1 VPIAIANGPVSW
13 GVYYGGDPT
22 NYPWQRYL
30 DEVAAAGF
38 AWTELGPIGYLPED
52 AGRLRDELGKRK
64 LGLVGGFIFDSL
76 HDPAERERLV
86 ALTHRTCRVLASQ
99 NAKHYV
105 IIDNLPEERAKT
117 AGRSDAAPRLSGEA
131 WAAFMATIAA
141 LARIARE
148 EYGLVPV
155 VHPHVGGSLEFADE
169 VDAAL
174 NDLPDDLVGLC
185 LDTGHLAYAG
195 VDPIALYE
203 RAAPRVRYLH
213 FKNIS
218 RDAHRKALEQK
229 LDLFSAIPTGVFC
242 PLGDGVVDFV
252 RLKASLD
259 AHFYDGFA
267 TIEQDS
273 DPRAGARPSEDAA
286 ASLGF
291 LRRIGLVGDGAKAAG

>member
-1 VPIAIANGPVSW
+1 LSIAIANGPVSW

-22 NYPWQRYL
+22 NIPWQRYL

-38 AWTELGPIGYLPED
+38 RHTELGPIGYMPED
-52 AGRLRDELGKRK
+52 KDELRDELAKRD
-64 LGLVGGFIFDSL
+64 LTLVGGFIFDAL
-76 HDPAERERLV
+76 HDPRERERLTV
-86 ALTHRTCRVLASQ
+86 LTHRTCKALAGQ
-99 NAKHYV
+99 KARHYV

-117 AGRSDAAPRLSGEA
+117 AGRSDAAPRLPPDL
-131 WAAFMATIAA
+131 WKAFIATIVE
-141 LARIARE
+141 LARIARDD
-148 EYGLVPV
+148 YGLVPV
-155 VHPHVGGSLEFADE
+155 VHPHVGGYLEFADE

-174 NDLPDDLVGLC
+174 NDLPEDLVGVC

-203 RAAPRVRYLH
+203 RVAPRVRYLH
-213 FKNIS
+213 FKNID
-218 RDAHRKALEQK
+218 REAHRKALEQK

-242 PLGDGVVDFV
+242 PLGVGVVDFV

-259 AHFYDGFA
+259 AHGYDGFA

-273 DPRAGARPSEDAA
+273 DPRAGARPAEDAA

-291 LRRIGLVGDGAKAAG
+291 LRKIGMA